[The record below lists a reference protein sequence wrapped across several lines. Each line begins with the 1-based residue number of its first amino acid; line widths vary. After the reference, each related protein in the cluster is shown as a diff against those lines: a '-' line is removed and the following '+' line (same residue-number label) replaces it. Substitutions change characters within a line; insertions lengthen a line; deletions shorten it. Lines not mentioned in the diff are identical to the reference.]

1 MFGSVIGMRSENIR
15 KTRLVFA
22 EYARDTILL
31 VDNDFNDPNA
41 SERAKKNYVRGL
53 VEHKLPGTTF
63 DEYQTLI
70 LEQSNEVLKSFMQLQ
85 IEALSFMA
93 DNTELETI
101 EFCREKVANLCSLIR
116 RLNTL
121 FAETGFTTIIDEEAM
136 IAELQR
142 IYICISSKDETALAG
157 SIWLFN
163 QIFDTNFGLA
173 YWQESL
179 ETMDDFESLKSN
191 IPNSAMLKTMALL
204 RQFYVHVYQEGN
216 ENVDCILL
224 GEYAEVMIE
233 AYSALSAC
241 SAIAFTAK
249 DTKREYYDGY
259 TSSLYDAFL
268 DLMTTPVLMLANAA
282 WDLDVEKKDFD
293 KAIQEAIDSD
303 RDIYDEIV
311 AKAELCRNQ
320 RFEDYDA
327 MASLAN
333 SPDQKKLPPADSLSE
348 EREEAESNDISESI
362 PKVNLIES
370 VRLFSMESQSKRRL
384 KAKRK
389 DLSSVSCKLDKA
401 KRTLENNIDILK
413 NYYVLL
419 REKISFIQ
427 EANSRI
433 DVLEKRSMVL
443 TGVTVAASASHYAH
457 EQKKKEDSDS
467 SNSNS
472 NSFDP
477 TSFATGVGAA
487 VSGIALAATEKDLQN
502 LKVDTEDARRKIN
515 RLNYVVGHPEE
526 NDGLV
531 EEIKAL
537 SQKKIDLEQ
546 EIKNLN
552 KECAR
557 LSTQTLNGKI
567 LVSIVCAIIA
577 IALIAAI
584 AYFSPQSSSHSSSRS
599 TSSNAQTSGSTSG
612 GSTSKSTATNQ
623 NANSKSNTGTNTSST
638 SSNTSSS
645 SLASYI
651 LPEGNSRYYSS
662 SELESMTDKELYL
675 ARNEIFARHGREFK
689 NQDLRD
695 YFGSM
700 SWYVPKYSSD
710 EFDSMDL
717 LNDYEKKNADTMLSI
732 EQKRGSSY
740 LN

>member
-41 SERAKKNYVRGL
+41 SERAKKTYVRGL
-53 VEHKLPGTTF
+53 IEHKLPGTTF

-85 IEALSFMA
+85 LEVLSFVV

-101 EFCREKVANLCSLIR
+101 EFCREKVANLRSLIR

-121 FAETGFTTIIDEEAM
+121 FAETGFTAIIDEEAT

-142 IYICISSKDETALAG
+142 IYICISSKDETAFAG

-173 YWQESL
+173 YWQKEL
-179 ETMDDFESLKSN
+179 EIMDDFESLKSD

-204 RQFYVHVYQEGN
+204 RQFYVYVYQEGN
-216 ENVDCILL
+216 ENVDCVLL

-241 SAIAFTAK
+241 SVIVFTAK

-268 DLMTTPVLMLANAA
+268 DLMTTPVLMLANAT

-311 AKAELCRNQ
+311 AEAESCRKQ
-320 RFEDYDA
+320 RFEDYDTIV
-327 MASLAN
+327 SLA
-333 SPDQKKLPPADSLSE
+333 SSHDQKRLPSADSLPEKGE
-348 EREEAESNDISESI
+348 EVESNGISESI
-362 PKVNLIES
+362 PEVNLIES

-389 DLSSVSCKLDKA
+389 DLSSVSYKLDKA
-401 KRTLENNIDILK
+401 KRILENNVDILK
-413 NYYVLL
+413 NYCVLL

-443 TGVTVAASASHYAH
+443 TGVTVAASAALNK

-467 SNSNS
+467 SNSSS

-537 SQKKIDLEQ
+537 SQKKIGLEQ

-557 LSTQTLNGKI
+557 LSAQTLNGKI

-645 SLASYI
+645 SLTSYI
-651 LPEGNSRYYSS
+651 LSESNNRYYSS

-740 LN
+740 LS